1 MEHTTYEGYLVF
13 AGLRT
18 SADCRPTA
26 PAPLEIMGSE
36 LMHKVLFAA
45 AVAVGLATTPT
56 PQLVSTAAAQQQAS
70 ADKNAK
76 PKKEPSAGQLAAR
89 EQQKKCAV
97 EWKEAK
103 AANKVEG
110 TTWPKFWS
118 ACNKRLKSASN

>member
-1 MEHTTYEGYLVF
+1 
-13 AGLRT
+13 
-18 SADCRPTA
+18 
-26 PAPLEIMGSE
+26 
-36 LMHKVLFAA
+36 MHKVLFAA

-70 ADKNAK
+70 APDKNAK

-89 EQQKKCAV
+89 ERQKKCAV
-97 EWKEAK
+97 ECKEAK

>member
-1 MEHTTYEGYLVF
+1 MEPTTYEGYLVF

-56 PQLVSTAAAQQQAS
+56 PQLVSTAAAQ
-70 ADKNAK
+70 
-76 PKKEPSAGQLAAR
+76 
-89 EQQKKCAV
+89 
-97 EWKEAK
+97 
-103 AANKVEG
+103 
-110 TTWPKFWS
+110 
-118 ACNKRLKSASN
+118 